1 VVKVKALRG
10 LDCIRALLGWPK
22 IGLRRFGSRCFSI
35 HPEYGKETEM
45 DIGQFASNW
54 VKPDDVRDAPIVTR
68 IVAVLMNEKLQRP
81 MLELETG
88 SQFTLFERNVDALIK
103 AWGRDTD
110 EWPGYEVEL
119 SHETYTIKKS
129 DGSTEEKEGVK
140 ICPISPRKAPS
151 DANGTAAKPLPPTR
165 QQLRDEMA
173 DDLPF

>member
-1 VVKVKALRG
+1 
-10 LDCIRALLGWPK
+10 
-22 IGLRRFGSRCFSI
+22 
-35 HPEYGKETEM
+35 M
-45 DIGQFASNW
+45 DIGQFASSW
-54 VKPDDVRDAPIVTR
+54 VKPDDVRHEPIVTR
-68 IVAVLMNEKLQRP
+68 IIAVLMNDKLQRP

-88 SQFTLFERNVDALIK
+88 NQFTLFERNVDALIK

-119 SHETYTIKKS
+119 SYETYTIRKS

-140 ICPISPRKAPS
+140 IRPISPRKAPS